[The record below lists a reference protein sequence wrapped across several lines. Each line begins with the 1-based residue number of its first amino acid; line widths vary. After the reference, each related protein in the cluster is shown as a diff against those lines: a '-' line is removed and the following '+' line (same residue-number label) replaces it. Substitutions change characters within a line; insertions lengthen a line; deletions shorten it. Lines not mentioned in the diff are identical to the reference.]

1 MFLPSDANLKRFKY
15 KKCMKR
21 SVSKIRTLFFISL
34 TVLLAACESEK
45 WSEHYSVNA
54 SATSGKT
61 IWETIRDNPQ
71 FSKFAWAVKKT
82 GYDKMLSEPQMFTV
96 WVPDNTAA
104 ATIDT
109 TQVSVDA
116 DQLLK
121 EFVQNHISKFA
132 YPATGVM
139 SEKITLLNKKKVVFE
154 SDGSVVKLNNI
165 LLKQTNV
172 LASNGIVH
180 VIGSRLPFFS
190 NIWEYLSKTPGLD
203 SIRSYF
209 YANNRLY
216 FDEAKSIPGDV
227 NEEGQTVYLDSV
239 IYNYNTLFFRLG
251 AISDEDST
259 YTALLPT
266 NTAWS
271 NSYNSIKEYYRFF
284 SNTPATKIA
293 ADTLQRKYTLA
304 ALTQDLFYSQT
315 MQTLT
320 NDTLLS
326 TSKNKFVNPFAGS
339 VQDFPASNGHVYVTD
354 AITYKSWDSWHR
366 PIKVEAERSSGRQYT
381 WSFIYERRYQE
392 LEFEVSGGRYIEA
405 TPTMSSVNPS
415 ITFEIP
421 NTLSGKLNADKTL
434 QSGGAYNVYC
444 VFLPNKLKT
453 PSPKPNKVVFSLI
466 YQSENK
472 GQIVTV
478 NYNNDP
484 ENYVIDA
491 QQMTKVL
498 VASNVVFPF
507 SEVGME
513 IPNVKFRIT
522 SKVTA
527 KETATFSRDLLID
540 CIIFE
545 PVR

>member
-1 MFLPSDANLKRFKY
+1 M
-15 KKCMKR
+15 KK
-21 SVSKIRTLFFISL
+21 SFSKIRTLLFIGFTLGFVS
-34 TVLLAACESEK
+34 CESEK
-45 WSEHYSVNA
+45 WSEHYSVN
-54 SATSGKT
+54 TSVTSDKT
-61 IWETIRDNPQ
+61 IWETIKDNPQ
-71 FSKFAWAVKKT
+71 FSKFAWALKQT
-82 GYDKMLSEPQMFTV
+82 GYDKMLSESQMFTV
-96 WVPDNTAA
+96 WVPDNSAA
-104 ATIDT
+104 ASIDT
-109 TQVSVDA
+109 TQTSVDK

-121 EFVQNHISKFA
+121 EFVQNHISKYA
-132 YPATGVM
+132 YPVSGVM
-139 SEKITLLNKKKVVFE
+139 SHKVTLLNKKKVVFE
-154 SDGSVVKLNNI
+154 SDGSTIKLNEVQV
-165 LLKQTNV
+165 KQSNL
-172 LASNGIVH
+172 LASNGIIH
-180 VIGSRLPFFS
+180 VLDSRIPFFS

-209 YANNRLY
+209 FANNRLY

-251 AISDEDST
+251 AISEEDSS

-266 NTAWS
+266 NTAWKT
-271 NSYNSIKEYYRFF
+271 SYNSIKEYYRFF
-284 SNTPATKIA
+284 SNTPGTKIA

-304 ALTQDLFYSQT
+304 ALTQDLFYSKS
-315 MQTLT
+315 MQKLT

-326 TSKNKFVNPFAGS
+326 TSRNKFVNPFAGS
-339 VQDFPASNGHVYVTD
+339 VQEFPASNGYVYVTD
-354 AITYKSWDSWHR
+354 AINYKSWESWHR

-405 TPTMSSVNPS
+405 TPSISSVNPT
-415 ITFEIP
+415 ITYEIP
-421 NTLSGKLNADKTL
+421 NTLSGKLNADKTIM
-434 QSGGAYNVYC
+434 SGGAYNIYC

-453 PSPKPNKVVFSLI
+453 QSPKPNKVVFSLI

-484 ENYVIDA
+484 MNYVIDA
-491 QQMTKVL
+491 EKMTKVL
-498 VASNVVFPF
+498 VASNVVFPY
-507 SEVGME
+507 SEIGME

-527 KETATFSRDLLID
+527 NETATFSRDLLID